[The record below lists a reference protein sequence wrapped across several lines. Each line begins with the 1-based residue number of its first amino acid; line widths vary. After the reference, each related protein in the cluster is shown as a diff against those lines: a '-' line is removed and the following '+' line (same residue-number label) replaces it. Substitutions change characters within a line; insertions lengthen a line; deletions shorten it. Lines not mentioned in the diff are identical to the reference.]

1 MEESSSSPSSSGT
14 SGGGETDDPTTPAP
28 ADRSPSSPKGA
39 YNPRHP
45 SVKRILRE
53 VRELAQNADLAIFAA
68 SPLEDNLFEWL
79 FAVSGPP
86 GTEFA
91 GGVYL
96 GRILLPPEYPMRPP
110 AFAFLTPNGRF
121 ETGVRVCLSIS
132 QHHPE
137 EWQPSWGVRTA
148 LTALQAFLPT
158 PGRGAVGSLD
168 LKPEERRK
176 LAARSRDPGGVAEL
190 LGSAKE
196 DKLSLAAE
204 LHRLVLEH
212 ASEAVVSSPG
222 GRGGGGGG
230 GRGRGRGSAGEPESA
245 REESADGL
253 SGAGKKSAFCGGF
266 GGPAPGGGSRLAAP
280 GRPPAGCRGGSVPGD
295 PPGAGP
301 QGGGA
306 GGGALVVHDPSP
318 TE

>member
-1 MEESSSSPSSSGT
+1 M
-14 SGGGETDDPTTPAP
+14 
-28 ADRSPSSPKGA
+28 
-39 YNPRHP
+39 
-45 SVKRILRE
+45 KRILRE

-222 GRGGGGGG
+222 GRGGGGEGAEAEAEAAPENRSPPERSPPTG
-230 GRGRGRGSAGEPESA
+230 SPAPARNPPSAGDLAGPPAAAAPVLPLPDVLLRVAAAGVFLAILRVLA
-245 REESADGL
+245 RR
-253 SGAGKKSAFCGGF
+253 AG
-266 GGPAPGGGSRLAAP
+266 APGAEL
-280 GRPPAGCRGGSVPGD
+280 
-295 PPGAGP
+295 
-301 QGGGA
+301 
-306 GGGALVVHDPSP
+306 
-318 TE
+318 

>member
-14 SGGGETDDPTTPAP
+14 SGGGRPTTRAPPP

-53 VRELAQNADLAIFAA
+53 GRELAQNADLAIFAA

-230 GRGRGRGSAGEPESA
+230 EGAEAEAEAAPENRSPPERSPPTGSPAPARNPPSAGDLAGPPAAAAPVLPLPDVLLRVAAAGVFLAILRVLA
-245 REESADGL
+245 RR
-253 SGAGKKSAFCGGF
+253 AG
-266 GGPAPGGGSRLAAP
+266 APGAEL
-280 GRPPAGCRGGSVPGD
+280 
-295 PPGAGP
+295 
-301 QGGGA
+301 
-306 GGGALVVHDPSP
+306 
-318 TE
+318 

>member
-1 MEESSSSPSSSGT
+1 M
-14 SGGGETDDPTTPAP
+14 
-28 ADRSPSSPKGA
+28 
-39 YNPRHP
+39 
-45 SVKRILRE
+45 KRILRE

-222 GRGGGGGG
+222 GRG
-230 GRGRGRGSAGEPESA
+230 
-245 REESADGL
+245 
-253 SGAGKKSAFCGGF
+253 
-266 GGPAPGGGSRLAAP
+266 
-280 GRPPAGCRGGSVPGD
+280 
-295 PPGAGP
+295 
-301 QGGGA
+301 
-306 GGGALVVHDPSP
+306 
-318 TE
+318 

>member
-1 MEESSSSPSSSGT
+1 M
-14 SGGGETDDPTTPAP
+14 
-28 ADRSPSSPKGA
+28 
-39 YNPRHP
+39 
-45 SVKRILRE
+45 KRILQE
-53 VRELAQNADLAIFAA
+53 VRELAQNGQDDLAIFAA

-190 LGSAKE
+190 FGSAKE
-196 DKLSLAAE
+196 DKLELAAE

-212 ASEAVVSSPG
+212 TAG
-222 GRGGGGGG
+222 GQAELGEGGGGDEVEAAPVSP
-230 GRGRGRGSAGEPESA
+230 RGPENPP
-245 REESADGL
+245 
-253 SGAGKKSAFCGGF
+253 
-266 GGPAPGGGSRLAAP
+266 PAPASPPPAPTNPSPAQTDPPPAPTAPPAAPADPPAAPANPPAAPVGSLPLLDVLLRLAAL
-280 GRPPAGCRGGSVPGD
+280 GVFLAILRVLALKAEA
-295 PPGAGP
+295 PGAE
-301 QGGGA
+301 
-306 GGGALVVHDPSP
+306 L
-318 TE
+318 

>member
-1 MEESSSSPSSSGT
+1 M
-14 SGGGETDDPTTPAP
+14 
-28 ADRSPSSPKGA
+28 
-39 YNPRHP
+39 
-45 SVKRILRE
+45 KRILRE

-222 GRGGGGGG
+222 GRGGGGEGAEAEAEAAPENRSPPERSPPTG
-230 GRGRGRGSAGEPESA
+230 SPAPARNPPSAGDLAGPPPAAAPVLPLPDVLLRVAAAGVFLAILRVLA
-245 REESADGL
+245 RR
-253 SGAGKKSAFCGGF
+253 AG
-266 GGPAPGGGSRLAAP
+266 APGAEL
-280 GRPPAGCRGGSVPGD
+280 
-295 PPGAGP
+295 
-301 QGGGA
+301 
-306 GGGALVVHDPSP
+306 
-318 TE
+318 

>member
-1 MEESSSSPSSSGT
+1 
-14 SGGGETDDPTTPAP
+14 
-28 ADRSPSSPKGA
+28 
-39 YNPRHP
+39 
-45 SVKRILRE
+45 VKRILQE
-53 VRELAQNADLAIFAA
+53 VRELAQNGQDDLAIFAA

-86 GTEFA
+86 GTDFA

-190 LGSAKE
+190 FGSAKE
-196 DKLSLAAE
+196 DKLELAAG

-212 ASEAVVSSPG
+212 TTG
-222 GRGGGGGG
+222 GQEELGEGGGGEEVEAAP
-230 GRGRGRGSAGEPESA
+230 GSPPGP
-245 REESADGL
+245 
-253 SGAGKKSAFCGGF
+253 KNPP
-266 GGPAPGGGSRLAAP
+266 PAPANPAPTDPSPAPTVPSPAPTYPPATPANAPAAPANPPAAPTNLPLLDVLLRLAAFGVFLAILRLLARKAEAP
-280 GRPPAGCRGGSVPGD
+280 D
-295 PPGAGP
+295 
-301 QGGGA
+301 
-306 GGGALVVHDPSP
+306 
-318 TE
+318 TEL

>member
-1 MEESSSSPSSSGT
+1 M
-14 SGGGETDDPTTPAP
+14 
-28 ADRSPSSPKGA
+28 
-39 YNPRHP
+39 
-45 SVKRILRE
+45 KRILRE

-212 ASEAVVSSPG
+212 ASEAGVSSPG
-222 GRGGGGGG
+222 GGGGGGGG
-230 GRGRGRGSAGEPESA
+230 GRGQRQRQRQRRRTGVRQRGVRRRALRRRQEIRLLRGIWRARRRRRLPSCRSRTSSCGLPRRECSWRSSGCWPAGRGRRGRSS
-245 REESADGL
+245 
-253 SGAGKKSAFCGGF
+253 
-266 GGPAPGGGSRLAAP
+266 SR
-280 GRPPAGCRGGSVPGD
+280 S
-295 PPGAGP
+295 
-301 QGGGA
+301 
-306 GGGALVVHDPSP
+306 
-318 TE
+318 

>member
-14 SGGGETDDPTTPAP
+14 SGGGETDDARPPPPPGGGGGGETDDPTTPAP

-86 GTEFA
+86 
-91 GGVYL
+91 
-96 GRILLPPEYPMRPP
+96 

-148 LTALQAFLPT
+148 LTALQAFPPT

-266 GGPAPGGGSRLAAP
+266 GGPAGGGGSRFAAP